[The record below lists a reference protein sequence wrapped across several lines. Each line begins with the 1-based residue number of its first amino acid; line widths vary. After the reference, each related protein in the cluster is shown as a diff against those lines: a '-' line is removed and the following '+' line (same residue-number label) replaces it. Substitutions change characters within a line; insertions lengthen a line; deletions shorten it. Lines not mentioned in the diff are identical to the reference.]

1 MVGANRVEDLLIFLL
16 VLYAKLWTQKM
27 SPQQVDNDVNKTR
40 RRWSLLAALILY
52 DGRRVMAGRT

>member
-1 MVGANRVEDLLIFLL
+1 MVGANRVEDFLIFLL

-27 SPQQVDNDVNKTR
+27 SPQQVDNDVNKTH

-52 DGRRVMAGRT
+52 DGQRVMAGRT

>member
-1 MVGANRVEDLLIFLL
+1 MVGANRVEDFLIFLL